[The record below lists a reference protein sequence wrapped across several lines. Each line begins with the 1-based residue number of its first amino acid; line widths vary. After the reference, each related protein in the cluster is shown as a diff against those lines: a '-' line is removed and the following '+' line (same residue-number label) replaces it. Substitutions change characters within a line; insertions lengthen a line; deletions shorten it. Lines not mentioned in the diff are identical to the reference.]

1 MTDKHLVTRPAAVFS
16 ALTVVSRVL
25 GLFRDMLAAAIF
37 GASVS
42 WDAFV
47 VAFTFPNM
55 FRRIFGEGALSSAF
69 VPVFNENM
77 HHHGKV
83 AAWRIANI
91 VVTLVTFVLLII
103 TAVVVCGLFLV
114 EWLIPLSDRT
124 MLIIKISQIMFPF
137 VIFICLV
144 GLFMGILNT
153 FHHLAIPAFAP
164 ALFNIVLIIGLLCT
178 RYVRPEWQMSVL
190 AFVVLIGGF
199 LELVMHFPVLRSKGM
214 HYKVIFD
221 WKHPAVRKIFF
232 LMLPMVLGFSI
243 TQINIVMDRM
253 LALWLGPGAVST
265 LYFGDRLMELP
276 VGIFGVALGVASLSV
291 MSKQVVRKDL
301 DALKETLNYSLRIIF
316 FISLPVTVGLI
327 VLRYPIVSVL
337 FERAAFTQSAAIA
350 CSRVVLCYGL
360 GMVAYLGLKVITQCF
375 YSLQDTKTP
384 VKVGTLMVFV
394 NFILNLI
401 LMSFMREAGLALAT
415 AICAISNMS
424 ILLIL
429 LSRKL
434 AGIKLRSLIYS
445 FLRNGLSALFMGF
458 VCWILMVKIWPINR
472 SVFILLGN
480 ITIGI
485 IVYFIVSVIL
495 KADEVKELCVH
506 FCKPAGEKV
515 CKP

>member
-16 ALTVVSRVL
+16 ALTVVSRIL

-47 VAFTFPNM
+47 VAYTFPNM

-69 VPVFNENM
+69 VPVFNEYM
-77 HHHGKV
+77 HHKGKDE
-83 AAWRIANI
+83 AWRIANI
-91 VVTLVTFVLLII
+91 VVSIVTFILLVLSV
-103 TAVVVCGLFLV
+103 VVVCGLFLA
-114 EWLIPLSDRT
+114 EWIFPLSDRT
-124 MLIIKISQIMFPF
+124 RLIVELSQIMFPF
-137 VIFICLV
+137 VVFICLV

-153 FHHLAIPAFAP
+153 FHHLAVPAFAP
-164 ALFNIVLIIGLLCT
+164 ALFNIVLIIGILST
-178 RYVRPEWQMSVL
+178 RFMRAEWQMPAL

-199 LELVMHFPVLRSKGM
+199 LELVMHFPILKSKGM
-214 HYKVIFD
+214 HYKIIFD

-232 LMLPMVLGFSI
+232 LMLPMILGFSI

-291 MSKQVVRKDL
+291 MSKQAVRKDL
-301 DALKETLNYSLRIIF
+301 EALKETLNYSLRIIF

-337 FERAAFTQSAAIA
+337 FEREAFTRTAAIA

-360 GMVAYLGLKVITQCF
+360 GMIAYLSLKVITQCF

-384 VKVGTLMVFV
+384 VKVGTVMVV
-394 NFILNLI
+394 LNFILNVI
-401 LMSFMREAGLALAT
+401 LMTFIREAGLALAT
-415 AICAISNMS
+415 AICATLNMC
-424 ILLIL
+424 ILLML
-429 LSRKL
+429 LSKKL
-434 AGIKLRSLIYS
+434 AGIKLWELMHS
-445 FLRNGLSALFMGF
+445 FLRNALSALLMGS
-458 VCWILMVKIWPINR
+458 VCWILMAKVWPINKNI
-472 SVFILLGN
+472 FILLAN
-480 ITIGI
+480 IGI
-485 IVYFIVSVIL
+485 GVLVYFLTSVMF
-495 KADEVKELCVH
+495 KAKEVKELCIH
-506 FCKPAGEKV
+506 FCKPK
-515 CKP
+515 